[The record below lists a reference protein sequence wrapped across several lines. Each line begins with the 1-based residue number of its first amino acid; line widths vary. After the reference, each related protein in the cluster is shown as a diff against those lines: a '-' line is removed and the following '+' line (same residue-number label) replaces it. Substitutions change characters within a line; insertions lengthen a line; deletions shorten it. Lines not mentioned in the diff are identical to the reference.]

1 MNSCVRCGVKYQH
14 NYLVTF
20 FKATKERHER
30 FIVCL
35 KCNEILK
42 KAEEKV

>member
-1 MNSCVRCGVKYQH
+1 MNSCKRCGVKFQH

-20 FKATKERHER
+20 FKETKERFER
-30 FIVCL
+30 SIVCL

-42 KAEEKV
+42 KGEKKV